1 VRSRRSGRRAGS
13 RWGTGCLSTA
23 GRPVIQVVVGIIVE
37 VREEASSAVA
47 PVGETLVT
55 GAPANEAAPEFS
67 ASRNVHAEAATA
79 AESTDVAA
87 RMTSRHDSPCR
98 IASGRECEE
107 SSEQEDRQATV
118 SIPCGRHGHSMSS
131 CRAIRQGGRDRRG
144 PCHIETRVSVRLT
157 MPNDN
162 ADASAA
168 CRHVGRPVDRSM
180 PRVVPVM
187 GAWCVRAPG
196 GAPGRSPRPPSPVR
210 GVVVEDV
217 ELDAGVA
224 WAIA

>member
-1 VRSRRSGRRAGS
+1 MLDESAPPFTVIVVQASRWSRPTDRASRRSTEGRNVRSRRSGRRAGS

-118 SIPCGRHGHSMSS
+118 SIPCGRHGHSMSNAVPS
-131 CRAIRQGGRDRRG
+131 TQGGGTAEGLVTSRLVSRSGSRCRTTTPTRQQLADMSAG
-144 PCHIETRVSVRLT
+144 PWTGRC
-157 MPNDN
+157 P
-162 ADASAA
+162 ASY
-168 CRHVGRPVDRSM
+168 P
-180 PRVVPVM
+180 
-187 GAWCVRAPG
+187 
-196 GAPGRSPRPPSPVR
+196 
-210 GVVVEDV
+210 
-217 ELDAGVA
+217 
-224 WAIA
+224 

>member
-1 VRSRRSGRRAGS
+1 MAALRVAAGIRVVRIVRVV
-13 RWGTGCLSTA
+13 
-23 GRPVIQVVVGIIVE
+23 PVIQLVLVEVGIIAE
-37 VREEASSAVA
+37 VREETSSAVA

-55 GAPANEAAPEFS
+55 GAPANEAAPEVP
-67 ASRNVHAEAATA
+67 ASRNVHTEVTTA

-87 RMTSRHDSPCR
+87 RMASRHGSPCR
-98 IASGRECEE
+98 IASGREREE

-118 SIPCGRHGHSMSS
+118 SIPWGRHGHSMSS

-157 MPNDN
+157 MPNDD

-187 GAWCVRAPG
+187 GAYCTGQSLV
-196 GAPGRSPRPPSPVR
+196 SRP
-210 GVVVEDV
+210 
-217 ELDAGVA
+217 
-224 WAIA
+224 